1 MRVYIYIYIYIQL
14 LLMTFFFMANTDGD
28 DFLIFHWWKKNH
40 ENLFK
45 NLIFHENQCKMN
57 EKINDLCSWKVIDF
71 YEISSLFMKITLIL
85 MKFHEISL
93 IFIRSHRLILR
104 HRSSTIKN
112 FFFINFMNSHWLFA
126 IHRFHIKSMK
136 NIDFQYQKL
145 ISFPMITKLCIY
157 IY

>member
-14 LLMTFFFMANTDGD
+14 LLMTFFSWPIQMVMISWYFIDE
-28 DFLIFHWWKKNH
+28 KKIH

-71 YEISSLFMKITLIL
+71 YEISSLFIKITLIL

-126 IHRFHIKSMK
+126 IHRFHIKSIK